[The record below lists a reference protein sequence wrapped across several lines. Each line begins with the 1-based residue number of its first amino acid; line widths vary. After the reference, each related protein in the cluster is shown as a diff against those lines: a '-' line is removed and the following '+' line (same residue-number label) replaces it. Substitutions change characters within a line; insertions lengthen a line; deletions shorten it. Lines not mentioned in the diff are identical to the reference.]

1 MTPLMRTGL
10 AAGGAVLLM
19 VAGWLGSAAY
29 VGSQTEAS
37 LQSLKAAAPH
47 DGASFQLTRLDHRRG
62 WLSSSGTADI
72 ALTDDCSDTG
82 SDAPD
87 PIATVQYRIAHLPLP
102 SGLARF
108 DWVATPIGDA
118 TEALSALIG
127 ANANVSG
134 SGRVAFQGEV
144 SSNFAIP
151 ELIRRSTGLKAS
163 ASTGNFRLD
172 RKTFFL
178 DWRLDRLTMRSSA
191 QPAEMNG
198 LSLSIDLQ
206 DRQLGTGAYSVDID
220 KLSLRDGTVEGLS
233 LLTKAM
239 IRDDRFDTTV
249 ISKARRLN
257 VGNESLKNLQLEFAV
272 TDLDAAST
280 QVLNQVFRSSCGF
293 QQMTADEQS
302 RAKQAVGRM
311 LARGM
316 KIGLQKLAL
325 ATEDGAVEGRLEVE
339 MTPSTNDTPSLVKQL
354 RSTGDIAV
362 SLKRLSNE
370 QRQAMLELGFQQSQ
384 DSTLKASF
392 EITSDALKVN
402 GKPQQGIDI
411 ATMVEGLHG
420 ADLALASMLNTGRPS
435 KKPLSDVLAHVLV
448 PQVRASATSGEANAA
463 QAENAAS
470 ADAVPTVTAAATQ
483 NASNT
488 QAALP
493 DEVAKFV
500 ERRDGCEHF
509 VGEEGYDAER
519 TAFLTKNIVE
529 LCTGSKKQLIALR
542 QKYKAN
548 PVVSAALQKY
558 DVELDLRSCPGRYD
572 PITWS
577 GCVGSRE
584 LPSGDRYSGGYL
596 NGKAHG
602 LGIYQFADGQKYDG
616 HYSIGA
622 RNGSGTEYRAD
633 GSIALSGR
641 WTQGKFIEP

>member
-1 MTPLMRTGL
+1 MALSMRTGL
-10 AAGGAVLLM
+10 AAGAASLLLL
-19 VAGWLGSAAY
+19 AGWLGSAAY
-29 VGSQTEAS
+29 IGSRTEAV
-37 LQSLKAAAPH
+37 LQSLKATAPR
-47 DGASFQLTRLDHRRG
+47 DASSFQLTRLEHQRG
-62 WLSSSGTADI
+62 WFSSSGTADI
-72 ALTDDCSDTG
+72 ALTDDCSDNG
-82 SDAPD
+82 SDAPG

-102 SGLARF
+102 SGMARF

-118 TEALSALIG
+118 AEALIALIG
-127 ANANVSG
+127 PNADLSG
-134 SGRVAFQGEV
+134 SGRVALQGEV
-144 SSNFAIP
+144 SSDFAIP
-151 ELIRRSTGLKAS
+151 ELTRRSIGLKAS

-178 DWRLDRLTMRSSA
+178 EWKLDRLTMRSAA

-198 LSLSIDLQ
+198 LSLSINLQ

-220 KLSLRDGTVEGLS
+220 KLSLRDGTVEGMS
-233 LLTKAM
+233 LLTKAV

-257 VGNESLKNLQLEFAV
+257 VGNESLKNLQLEFMV
-272 TDLDAAST
+272 SDLDAAST

-302 RAKQAVGRM
+302 RTKQAVSRM
-311 LARGM
+311 LARGL

-325 ATEDGAVEGRLEVE
+325 ATEDGAIEGRLEVE

-370 QRQAMLELGFQQSQ
+370 QRQAMLELGFQQAQ

-392 EITSDALKVN
+392 EITSDVLKVN

-411 ATMVEGLHG
+411 ATMVEGLRG

-435 KKPLSDVLAHVLV
+435 KKPLSDVLAQVLV
-448 PQVRASATSGEANAA
+448 PRVHASATSGETNAA
-463 QAENAAS
+463 EAANAAS
-470 ADAVPTVTAAATQ
+470 ADTPPTVMAATTQ
-483 NASNT
+483 NASNA
-488 QAALP
+488 QSVLP
-493 DEVAKFV
+493 DEVGKFV

-519 TAFLTKNIVE
+519 AAFLTKNIVE

-542 QKYKAN
+542 QQYKAN
-548 PVVSAALQKY
+548 PMVSAALQKY
-558 DVELDLRSCPGRYD
+558 DLELDLRSCPGRYD
-572 PITWS
+572 PTTWT

-584 LPSGDRYSGGYL
+584 LPGGDRYSGGYL

-602 LGIYQFADGQKYDG
+602 LGTYQFADGRKYDG

-641 WTQGKFIEP
+641 WTAGKFIEP